1 MAYLILGGTGTVGS
15 AVVRGLLEAG
25 KPVRV
30 LTRSADKAKALPAGA
45 MGVVGDLMDPSTY
58 GRIFGGGDLDGV
70 FLLNALN
77 PSELNEGLCA
87 VAEAKKAGARRLV
100 YMGVHDAEKA
110 PHVPHFAS
118 KAAIENAIKAAGMP
132 YTLLRPN
139 NFYQNDVWFL
149 EVITK
154 HGVYPQPIGSAGV
167 SRVDVRDIASAAVN
181 ALTQPGHENKAYTLA
196 GPDALT
202 GEQTAA
208 LWTKAL
214 GRDVRYA
221 GDDLVAWAEQQ
232 KAYLP
237 GWLIYDFAMMYEFF
251 QARGLKASDAQ
262 LRETAAAIGGPPRR
276 YADYVAETA
285 ASLSGT
291 GSVT

>member
-1 MAYLILGGTGTVGS
+1 MADLILGGTGTVGG

-25 KPVRV
+25 RKVRV
-30 LTRSADKAKALPAGA
+30 LTRSADKAKALPSGA
-45 MGVVGDLMDPSTY
+45 TGVVGDLMDPATY
-58 GRIFGGGDLDGV
+58 GQIFSGGDLDGV

-87 VAEAKKAGARRLV
+87 LAEAKRAGAKRIV
-100 YMGVHDAEKA
+100 YLSVHDAEKA

-118 KAAIENAIKAAGMP
+118 KVAIESGIKASGIP

-149 EVITK
+149 EAITK
-154 HGVYPQPIGSAGV
+154 HGVYPQPMGGAGL
-167 SRVDVRDIASAAVN
+167 SRVDVRDIAAAAVN
-181 ALTQPGHENKAYTLA
+181 ALTKPGHENKSYALA

-208 LWTKAL
+208 LWAKAL

-221 GDDLVAWAEQQ
+221 GDDLVAWGEQQ
-232 KAYLP
+232 KAHLP
-237 GWLIYDFAMMYEFF
+237 AWLLYDFTLMYEFF
-251 QARGLKASDAQ
+251 QAKGLKASDAQ
-262 LRETAAAIGGPPRR
+262 LRETETAIGGPPRR

-285 ASLSGT
+285 ASLSGS